1 MSVGA
6 AATVSLGCVVVSPHQ
21 RGAVAT
27 FRWQKWG
34 RGRCRRVVVVACS
47 SSPRRRCASTAVL
60 THPLALAVKRSSD
73 ACCGAAAA
81 APARLQ
87 RGSDCEG
94 HLGVQ
99 RLSGAPGAAAIV
111 RGTRGLQ
118 RFACDVVVSSSSCR
132 IVVAVTSSSR
142 RVVAASSSPRRRI
155 PPRRGSGGNVRSVS
169 LCRSRVVAAR
179 RRRSPSSPSPPLSSP
194 AALTT
199 SAGRRAVVCSP
210 VSHGYPHPP
219 ALTASAGR
227 RAVVS
232 SAPPSILTAI
242 LTHPQH
248 LYLKPVMEG
257 GCSDCEDLGLGAL
270 QRGWGCSGAWGL
282 QLLWGPGHCSEAAGL
297 QGAAAS

>member
-1 MSVGA
+1 M
-6 AATVSLGCVVVSPHQ
+6 T
-21 RGAVAT
+21 
-27 FRWQKWG
+27 
-34 RGRCRRVVVVACS
+34 
-47 SSPRRRCASTAVL
+47 
-60 THPLALAVKRSSD
+60 LAG
-73 ACCGAAAA
+73 GAAAA

-118 RFACDVVVSSSSCR
+118 RFARDVVVSSSSCR

-179 RRRSPSSPSPPLSSP
+179 RRRRRRSRRLRRSSSPSSPSPPLSSP

-219 ALTASAGR
+219 ALTTSAGR

-232 SAPPSILTAI
+232 SAPASILTAI
-242 LTHPQH
+242 LTGILTVILAPDHHLTTHPQH

-282 QLLWGPGHCSEAAGL
+282 QLLWGPGHCSEAGGL